1 MLFRSWGFYK
11 HSGLTIEKAMF
22 IYGDLPPQLWDND
35 SYKALN
41 KGTILWQYQ
50 STGNN
55 LTVEP
60 PDAGDRRMMFHMQD
74 ILLVGAIW
82 TGTGF
87 TGTPTSGHGLYIN
100 GRDAQPETQV
110 ICSWERIGACYHAEH
125 GAFLTGSIYGCD
137 MGMFSGF
144 ANGKN
149 NFRMESTAEPIGEIS
164 ISHLRCFGGGSLA
177 SNDIDKSNVYLRG
190 GGLVNIGFI
199 SATGARTY
207 AVLFGGGRW
216 NVGSIQTESLS
227 GTIDASRVIMQ
238 FGDGTTNPSASQI
251 GIVTFA
257 PGTNYPG
264 TAIKFKDGCR
274 NNVIQEAKFDDTGAT
289 GSFVVFETK
298 IGRAHV

>member
-1 MLFRSWGFYK
+1 MLFRSNNIGGVDASQVTYTAPYVDSVTTNVEEKFSQTVSAYDFMTSAEIADVQSFAPTLDVTNALQAAIDAVEPGQRLYIPWGFYK

-149 NFRMESTAEPIGEIS
+149 NFRMQSTAEPVGEIS

-177 SNDIDKSNVYLRG
+177 SNDIDKSNVDRKSTRLNSSHSQQSRMPS
-190 GGLVNIGFI
+190 
-199 SATGARTY
+199 SA
-207 AVLFGGGRW
+207 
-216 NVGSIQTESLS
+216 
-227 GTIDASRVIMQ
+227 
-238 FGDGTTNPSASQI
+238 
-251 GIVTFA
+251 
-257 PGTNYPG
+257 
-264 TAIKFKDGCR
+264 
-274 NNVIQEAKFDDTGAT
+274 
-289 GSFVVFETK
+289 
-298 IGRAHV
+298 